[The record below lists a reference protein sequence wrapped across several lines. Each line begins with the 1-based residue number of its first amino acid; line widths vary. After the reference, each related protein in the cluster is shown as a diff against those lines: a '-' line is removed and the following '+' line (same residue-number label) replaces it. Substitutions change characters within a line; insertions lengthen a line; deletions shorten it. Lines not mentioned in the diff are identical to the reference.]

1 MSTDSTSLNSLAL
14 DKQGFLLNLG
24 DWNREV
30 GQILAHAEGITLT
43 DQHWEI
49 ILLLREFYQ
58 QFELSPAMR
67 PLIKYIRLKLGDE
80 QATSLYLLK
89 LFPGSPAKLAA
100 KIAGLPKPDNC
111 L

>member
-1 MSTDSTSLNSLAL
+1 MPTDPTHLNSLAL
-14 DKQGFLLNLG
+14 DKQGFLINLD
-24 DWNREV
+24 DWNHEV
-30 GQILAHAEGITLT
+30 AQLLANAEGIALT

-67 PLIKYIRLKLGDE
+67 PLIKYIRLKLGDK
-80 QATSLYLLK
+80 QASSLYLLK